1 MLKVHARHDRGYADG
16 WRKMDRVGARRLHK
30 HVLLA
35 LSAAIFALLVAIGAG
50 PALAQ
55 KGGGGSSFNDVQII
69 VNPRLAVERAYRL
82 RTGIQ
87 RNAGHRL
94 ANTEENANS
103 GQSTQST
110 PMLFAG
116 SEEGER
122 SGGADMW
129 NVWADATCTR
139 IEDRKPGAGYEGP
152 QNLILVGGDYRLS
165 DRVIAG
171 LVYNYNDSDTDNLFQ
186 PGNSTTESN
195 GIGPYVGVVLTD
207 HLVFDA
213 SYLGTWTDNFGFDGT
228 DTARYDSDGWIA
240 TSNLTGYWYRDKLRI
255 SPAVGISYTRTEDDA
270 YIDTSGAAFPSQ
282 TTKTG
287 TFTTG
292 LTLGYTTDL
301 STSRSLE
308 AFVGIEGEWEFENST
323 SPPSS
328 TASVPPAMPG
338 WDARFS
344 AGLELTLPGDKIVSI
359 KGDIGGLARNRYQS
373 YGVVGNI
380 AIPF

>member
-1 MLKVHARHDRGYADG
+1 MN
-16 WRKMDRVGARRLHK
+16 RVGARRLRK
-30 HVLLA
+30 HVLFSLLA
-35 LSAAIFALLVAIGAG
+35 ATFTLLVAG

-55 KGGGGSSFNDVQII
+55 KGGGGGSGSFSDVQII
-69 VNPRLAVERAYRL
+69 VNPRLAIERAYRL

-87 RNAGHRL
+87 RNAGRRL
-94 ANTEENANS
+94 ANTEENATP
-103 GQSTQST
+103 GQSTQPA

-116 SEEGER
+116 SEEEER
-122 SGGADMW
+122 SGGADRW
-129 NVWADATCTR
+129 NVWVDATHTR

-152 QNLILVGGDYRLS
+152 QNSILVGGDYRLS

-171 LVYNYNDSDTDNLFQ
+171 LVYNYNDSDSDNLFQ

-207 HLVFDA
+207 HLVLDA

-240 TSNLTGYWYRDKLRI
+240 TSNLTGYWYRDNLRI

-270 YIDTSGAAFPSQ
+270 YVDTSGAAFPSQ

-287 TFTTG
+287 TLTTG
-292 LTLGYTTDL
+292 LTLGYTTEL
-301 STSRSLE
+301 GTSRSLE
-308 AFVGIEGEWEFENST
+308 AFVGIEGEWEFENSA

-328 TASVPPAMPG
+328 TASIPPAMPG

-344 AGLELTLPGDKIVSI
+344 AGLELALPGDKIVSVR
-359 KGDIGGLARNRYQS
+359 GDIGGLARNRYHS